1 MKVDLPVNVM
11 LRGKQFAR
19 VESAVRG
26 PWPFSVQ
33 GRCNVANTPELWT
46 RDGHWREDKAPH
58 ALDIVGV
65 VAADG
70 ALVPLTDQFA
80 RK

>member
-1 MKVDLPVNVM
+1 VRADLPVNVM

-19 VESAVRG
+19 VTLVSSDVY
-26 PWPFSVQ
+26 PFSLQ
-33 GRCNVANTPELWT
+33 GRTNFGTPELWH

-58 ALDIVGV
+58 PLDIVGV
-65 VAADG
+65 VAPDG
-70 ALVPLTDQFA
+70 SVVPLTDQFT